1 MDLSEIGPSTRRHPW
16 EISRANFFVGLIKR
30 SISPSTTAIADV
42 GSGDS
47 WLAAQ
52 LLSQVSPDVHIH
64 CIDTNYTPADL
75 AASVHKSITRSTHL
89 PSQQFDAM
97 ILLDVIEHIDD
108 VEQFLRQQILP
119 RTHPNTVVVFSVP
132 AHQSLFSEHDVAL
145 GHFRRYSPT
154 QLQHTLSD
162 HFTIH
167 KMGPLFVSL
176 LPIRFL
182 QKALRMSLGGEG
194 VGNWQH
200 GTVVTKFF
208 SAALAFDGLVSLAI
222 SRLGIRGAGL
232 SIWAVCTPKKSNNS

>member
-1 MDLSEIGPSTRRHPW
+1 MDLSEIGLSTRRHPW
-16 EISRANFFVGLIKR
+16 EIARANFFVGLVKR
-30 SISPSTTAIADV
+30 TISPSATAIADV

-47 WLAAQ
+47 WLATQ
-52 LLSQVSPDVHIH
+52 LVSQLCPKVHIH
-64 CIDTNYTPADL
+64 CIDTNYTQADL
-75 AASVHKSITRSTHL
+75 AALIHKSITRSTHL
-89 PSQQFDAM
+89 TSQQFDAM

-119 RTHPNTVVVFSVP
+119 RSHANTVVIFSVP

-154 QLQHTLSD
+154 ELHQTLGG

-167 KMGPLFVSL
+167 KMGPLFISL

-200 GTVVTKFF
+200 GRIVTKLF
-208 SAALAFDGLVSLAI
+208 SVILAFDGLISVAI
-222 SRLGIRGAGL
+222 SCLGIRGAGL
-232 SIWAVCTPKKSNNS
+232 SIWAVCTPKSSNNS

>member
-16 EISRANFFVGLIKR
+16 EIARANFFVGLLER
-30 SISPSTTAIADV
+30 SISPSATTIADV

-47 WLAAQ
+47 WLATQ
-52 LLSQVSPDVHIH
+52 LLSQVSTDVHIH
-64 CIDTNYTPADL
+64 CIDTNYTQADL

-132 AHQSLFSEHDVAL
+132 AHQSLFSQHDVAL

-154 QLQHTLSD
+154 QLRTALNE
-162 HFTIH
+162 HFTIQS
-167 KMGPLFVSL
+167 MGPLFVSL

-182 QKALRMSLGGEG
+182 QKALKMNLGSES
-194 VGNWQH
+194 VGNWRH
-200 GTVVTKFF
+200 GSVVTKFF
-208 SAALAFDGLVSLAI
+208 SVALAFDVLVSLAI
-222 SRLGIRGAGL
+222 SRLGFRGAGL
-232 SIWAVCTPKKSNNS
+232 SIWAVCTPNLVAKQ